1 MKNFYCAISE
11 QIGGYRNACVGQFSS
26 SDNLLKFCERKQREG
41 AQVVMV
47 CESKKQ
53 AEYIVED
60 WNNTYKADGTHL
72 LTS

>member
-1 MKNFYCAISE
+1 MKNFYCAISK
-11 QIGGYRNACVGQFSS
+11 QIGEFRNAYVGQFSS
-26 SDNLLKFCERKQREG
+26 SDNLLKFCERRKQEG

-60 WNNTYKADGTHL
+60 WNNTYKADGTYL